1 MSSVANPTAELGA
14 VLGDSL
20 ESVHALLAALT
31 HERQA
36 LEQHNSAALDQALA
50 EKQDQIAVLARL
62 EAQRQRICGDAGF
75 ASDAEGMLALAD
87 ACADGDTLL
96 SRWQRYCDA
105 ANDCEQ
111 LNLANGA
118 AIRLRQQQVADN
130 LALLRGSDRDTDTYS
145 PDGSTQSGAGRA
157 LTEA

>member
-1 MSSVANPTAELGA
+1 MVN
-14 VLGDSL
+14 
-20 ESVHALLAALT
+20 
-31 HERQA
+31 
-36 LEQHNSAALDQALA
+36 
-50 EKQDQIAVLARL
+50 
-62 EAQRQRICGDAGF
+62 ICGFVA
-75 ASDAEGMLALAD
+75 
-87 ACADGDTLL
+87 
-96 SRWQRYCDA
+96 A

-145 PDGSTQSGAGRA
+145 PDGITKSGAGRA